1 MSYNFYS
8 ILHLGSLFALCL
20 TLGALW
26 GIYAS
31 PSPDTKLRKLLLG
44 LHGLLVFFIFLAG
57 FGLIAKVKVP
67 FPWPLWIYGKLLIW
81 FLLGASPFFIKK
93 ASSSFR
99 NTKLYPLVLF
109 ILFALFFS
117 ALLLVKFNRIL

>member
-8 ILHLGSLFALCL
+8 LLHLGSLFALCL

-26 GIYAS
+26 GLYGG
-31 PSPDTKLRKLLLG
+31 PEPDKKLRRLLLG
-44 LHGLLVFFIFLAG
+44 FHGLLMFFIFLAG
-57 FGLIAKVKVP
+57 FGLIAKVKIP
-67 FPWPLWIYGKLLIW
+67 FPWPLWIYGKLAVW

-93 ASSSFR
+93 ASPSFH
-99 NTKLYPLVLF
+99 NKKFYFFVFL

-117 ALLLVKFNRIL
+117 ALLLVKFKWL